1 MSQNEGYI
9 VQNFYAVDGFGDA
22 FYGQYFISDLTVRT
36 KINVRIFTAG
46 RTDLIQLD
54 FLQGFLSGSSLFG
67 FGSICGETGDEV
79 L

>member
-9 VQNFYAVDGFGDA
+9 VQNLYAVDGLGDA
-22 FYGQYFISDLTVRT
+22 FYGQHFISDLTVRT
-36 KINVRIFTAG
+36 EINVRIFTAG

-54 FLQGFLSGSSLFG
+54 FLQSFLSGSSLFG
-67 FGSICGETGDEV
+67 FGSVCRETGDEF